1 MWYNIF
7 TTENARKAF
16 NYSGVALLAIGVSTL
31 PIDLS
36 FRLIILGV
44 LSLVLWYVANPD
56 R

>member
-1 MWYNIF
+1 MWYNVF
-7 TTENARKAF
+7 TTENVRKAF
-16 NYSGVALLAIGVSTL
+16 NYCGVALLAVGVSTL